1 MSKGLKITFLIHAI
15 VALVF
20 GIMLYLRPGS
30 WALLV
35 NWAPFDGDMTRIYG
49 AALLAL
55 AVSSW
60 LGYRAKRWEEV
71 RILVLMEI
79 TLTVLSTVGELWGL
93 LFRYTPDFA
102 WVAVVIWVAF
112 AVAWTY
118 FYLRQ
123 PAQTYERENTI

>member
-20 GIMLYLRPGS
+20 GIVLYLRPVS

-35 NWAPFDGDMTRIYG
+35 NWTPFDGDMTRIYG

-93 LFRYTPDFA
+93 LFRNTPSFA
-102 WVAVVIWVAF
+102 WVAVMIWVAF
-112 AVAWTY
+112 AVAWIY
-118 FYLRQ
+118 FYRRQ
-123 PAQTYERENTI
+123 SAQT

>member
-15 VALVF
+15 VALAF
-20 GIMLYLRPGS
+20 GIVLYLRPVS

-35 NWAPFDGDMTRIYG
+35 HWTPLDGDMTRMYG
-49 AALLAL
+49 AALVAL

-60 LGYRAKRWEEV
+60 FGYRAKRWEEV

-79 TLTVLSTVGELWGL
+79 TFTVLSAVGELWGL
-93 LFRYTPDFA
+93 LFRNTPAFA
-102 WVAVVIWVAF
+102 WVAVASWVAF
-112 AVAWTY
+112 AVAWIT

-123 PAQTYERENTI
+123 SAQT

>member
-20 GIMLYLRPGS
+20 GVVLYLQPGL
-30 WALLV
+30 WATMV
-35 NWAPFDGDMTRIYG
+35 KWTPFDGNMTRIYG

-60 LGYRAKRWEEV
+60 FGYRAARWDEV

-79 TLTVLSTVGELWGL
+79 ALTVLSTVGGLWGL
-93 LFRYTPDFA
+93 LFRGAPVFA
-102 WVAVVIWVAF
+102 WVSVVIWVVF
-112 AVAWTY
+112 AVAWIY
-118 FYLRQ
+118 FYVNR
-123 PAQTYERENTI
+123 PAPA

>member
-20 GIMLYLRPGS
+20 GIVLYLQPGL
-30 WALLV
+30 WATLV
-35 NWAPFDGDMTRIYG
+35 KWTPHDDHMTRIYG

-60 LGYRAKRWEEV
+60 FGYRATRWEEV

-79 TLTVLSTVGELWGL
+79 ALTALSTVGGLWGL
-93 LFRYTPDFA
+93 LFRSAPAFA

-112 AVAWTY
+112 AMAWIY
-118 FYLRQ
+118 FYLKR
-123 PAQTYERENTI
+123 PAQT

>member
-1 MSKGLKITFLIHAI
+1 MSKGLRITFLIHAI

-20 GIMLYLRPGS
+20 GGLLFLRPVS

-35 NWAPFDGDMTRIYG
+35 NWTPFDGDMTRIYG

-55 AVSSW
+55 AFGSW

-79 TLTVLSTVGELWGL
+79 VLTVLSAVGELWGL
-93 LFRYTPDFA
+93 LFRYTPAFA
-102 WVAVVIWVAF
+102 WVAVVVWAAF
-112 AVAWTY
+112 AAAWIY
-118 FYLRQ
+118 FYLRR
-123 PAQTYERENTI
+123 PAQS

>member
-20 GIMLYLRPGS
+20 GLLLYVRPGL
-30 WALLV
+30 WVRMVDWTPYDV
-35 NWAPFDGDMTRIYG
+35 NMTRTYG

-60 LGYRAKRWEEV
+60 FGYRAVRWEEV

-79 TLTVLSTVGELWGL
+79 ALTVLSTIGGLWGL
-93 LFRYTPDFA
+93 IFRGAPAFG
-102 WVAVVIWVAF
+102 WISIIIWVVF
-112 AVAWTY
+112 AVAWIY
-118 FYLRQ
+118 FYVNR
-123 PAQTYERENTI
+123 PAEA